1 MLVVTRKPQEGLI
14 IGDNIHVTVIDA
26 NKDRVKLGIE
36 APPDV
41 KIIRNELYYTE
52 KLNVQAAMR
61 KIPLDLVSMM
71 VSSTAKPDGGAAS
84 DK

>member
-1 MLVVTRKPQEGLI
+1 M
-14 IGDNIHVTVIDA
+14 
-26 NKDRVKLGIE
+26 
-36 APPDV
+36 